1 MANKKK
7 PKQQVEYR
15 ALSEI
20 KPLDN
25 NPRYIKTDDFERLC
39 ASVQNNADYFECRPI
54 ILSDRTGELVIIAG
68 NQRYK
73 AAQEVGLKEVP
84 TILLHGLTEAKEKE
98 IVIRDNVQNGK
109 WDYDILA
116 SGAWGEVEELADWGV
131 EGVDFLS
138 DTNDESDIDSLFE
151 EANNTEEKHKNIHIT
166 VEIPEELTEQL
177 GEIIDIIKEALVEY
191 EGIKIK

>member
-73 AAQEVGLKEVP
+73 AAQEVGLLEVP

-109 WDYDILA
+109 WDWDIL
-116 SGAWGEVEELADWGV
+116 SSEAWGSVDDLQDWGV
-131 EGVDFLS
+131 DCSFLQHEESADLDDF
-138 DTNDESDIDSLFE
+138 FE
-151 EANNTEEKHKNIHIT
+151 EVEAGDAQKVKN
-166 VEIPEELTEQL
+166 VEIKICIPQEEADIKDNVL
-177 GEIIDIIKEALVEY
+177 EIVKEALKEY
-191 EGIKIK
+191 PNLTFK

>member
-109 WDYDILA
+109 WDWDIL
-116 SGAWGEVEELADWGV
+116 SSEAWGSVDDLQDWGV
-131 EGVDFLS
+131 ECSFLQH
-138 DTNDESDIDSLFE
+138 DESADLDDFFKEVEAGDAHKVKNVEIKICIPQE
-151 EANNTEEKHKNIHIT
+151 EADIKDN
-166 VEIPEELTEQL
+166 VLEIV
-177 GEIIDIIKEALVEY
+177 KEALKEY
-191 EGIKIK
+191 PNLTFK

>member
-109 WDYDILA
+109 WDWDIL
-116 SGAWGEVEELADWGV
+116 SSEAWGSVDDLQDWGV
-131 EGVDFLS
+131 DCSFLQH
-138 DTNDESDIDSLFE
+138 DESADLDDFFE
-151 EANNTEEKHKNIHIT
+151 EVEAGDAQKIKN
-166 VEIPEELTEQL
+166 VEIKICIPQEEADIKDNVL
-177 GEIIDIIKEALVEY
+177 EIVKEALKEY
-191 EGIKIK
+191 PNLTFK

>member
-54 ILSDRTGELVIIAG
+54 ILSDRTGELIIIAG

-109 WDYDILA
+109 WDWDIL
-116 SGAWGEVEELADWGV
+116 SSEAWGSVDDLQDWGV
-131 EGVDFLS
+131 DCSFLQHEESTDLDDF
-138 DTNDESDIDSLFE
+138 FE
-151 EANNTEEKHKNIHIT
+151 EVEAGDAQKVKN
-166 VEIPEELTEQL
+166 VEIKICIPQEEADIKDNVL
-177 GEIIDIIKEALVEY
+177 EIVKKALKEY
-191 EGIKIK
+191 PNITFK

>member
-15 ALSEI
+15 ALLEI
-20 KPLDN
+20 KLLDN
-25 NPRYIKTDDFERLC
+25 NPRYIKTDDFKRLC
-39 ASVQNNADYFECRPI
+39 ESVKKNADYFECRPI

-73 AAQEVGLKEVP
+73 AAQEGGLKEVP

-109 WDYDILA
+109 WDYDILS

-138 DTNDESDIDSLFE
+138 PE
-151 EANNTEEKHKNIHIT
+151 EETTAEEEPKEEKDYSEDIT
-166 VEIPEELTEQL
+166 SKFVIEIDCDDEEQQQSLYNEFVEKGLTCRIL
-177 GEIIDIIKEALVEY
+177 TL
-191 EGIKIK
+191 

>member
-54 ILSDRTGELVIIAG
+54 ILSDRTGELIIIAG

-109 WDYDILA
+109 WDWDIL
-116 SGAWGEVEELADWGV
+116 SSEAWGSVDDLQDWGV
-131 EGVDFLS
+131 DCSFLQHEESTDLDDF
-138 DTNDESDIDSLFE
+138 FE
-151 EANNTEEKHKNIHIT
+151 EVEAGDAQKVKN
-166 VEIPEELTEQL
+166 VEIKICIPQEEADIKDNVL
-177 GEIIDIIKEALVEY
+177 EIVKEALKEY
-191 EGIKIK
+191 PNLTFK

>member
-7 PKQQVEYR
+7 PKHQVEYR

-54 ILSDRTGELVIIAG
+54 ILSDRTGELIIIAG
-68 NQRYK
+68 NQIYK

-109 WDYDILA
+109 WDWDIL
-116 SGAWGEVEELADWGV
+116 SSEAWGSVDDLQDWGV
-131 EGVDFLS
+131 DCSFLQHEESTDLDDF
-138 DTNDESDIDSLFE
+138 FE
-151 EANNTEEKHKNIHIT
+151 EVEAGDAQKVKN
-166 VEIPEELTEQL
+166 VEIKICIPQEEADIKDNVL
-177 GEIIDIIKEALVEY
+177 EIVKEALKEY
-191 EGIKIK
+191 PNLTFK

>member
-109 WDYDILA
+109 WDWDIL
-116 SGAWGEVEELADWGV
+116 SSEAWGSVDDLQDWGV
-131 EGVDFLS
+131 DCSFLQHEESADLDDF
-138 DTNDESDIDSLFE
+138 FE
-151 EANNTEEKHKNIHIT
+151 EVNEGNAKKDKKIEIK
-166 VEIPEELTEQL
+166 VCIPEEEEDTKDTVK
-177 GEIIDIIKEALVEY
+177 EIITEALKDY
-191 EGIKIK
+191 PNIQIK

>member
-109 WDYDILA
+109 WDWDIL
-116 SGAWGEVEELADWGV
+116 SSEAWGSVDDLQDWGV
-131 EGVDFLS
+131 DCSFLQHEESADLDDF
-138 DTNDESDIDSLFE
+138 FE
-151 EANNTEEKHKNIHIT
+151 EVEAGDAQKVKNI
-166 VEIPEELTEQL
+166 EIKICIPQEEADIKDNVL
-177 GEIIDIIKEALVEY
+177 EIVKEALKEY
-191 EGIKIK
+191 PNLTFK

>member
-138 DTNDESDIDSLFE
+138 PE
-151 EANNTEEKHKNIHIT
+151 EETTAEEEPKEEKDYSEDIT
-166 VEIPEELTEQL
+166 SKFVIEIDCDDEEQQQSLYNEFVEKGLTCRIL
-177 GEIIDIIKEALVEY
+177 TL
-191 EGIKIK
+191 

>member
-54 ILSDRTGELVIIAG
+54 ILSDRTGELIIIAG

-84 TILLHGLTEAKEKE
+84 TILLHGLTEAKERE

-109 WDYDILA
+109 WDWDIL
-116 SGAWGEVEELADWGV
+116 SSEAWGSVDDLQDWGV
-131 EGVDFLS
+131 DCSFLQHEESTDLDDF
-138 DTNDESDIDSLFE
+138 FE
-151 EANNTEEKHKNIHIT
+151 EVEAGDAQKVKN
-166 VEIPEELTEQL
+166 VEIKICIPQEEADIKDNVL
-177 GEIIDIIKEALVEY
+177 EIVKEALKEY
-191 EGIKIK
+191 PNLTFK

>member
-1 MANKKK
+1 MSNKKT

-20 KPLDN
+20 RPLDN

-109 WDYDILA
+109 WDWDIL
-116 SGAWGEVEELADWGV
+116 SSEAWGSVDDLQDWGV
-131 EGVDFLS
+131 DCSFLQHEESADLDDF
-138 DTNDESDIDSLFE
+138 FE
-151 EANNTEEKHKNIHIT
+151 EVEAGDAQKVKNI
-166 VEIPEELTEQL
+166 EIKICIPQEEADIKDNVL
-177 GEIIDIIKEALVEY
+177 EIVKEALKEY
-191 EGIKIK
+191 PNLTFK

>member
-109 WDYDILA
+109 WDWDIL
-116 SGAWGEVEELADWGV
+116 SSEAWGSVDDLQDWGV
-131 EGVDFLS
+131 ECSFLKHDEGTDLDDF
-138 DTNDESDIDSLFE
+138 FE
-151 EANNTEEKHKNIHIT
+151 EVKEGDAQKVKN
-166 VEIPEELTEQL
+166 VEIKICIPQEEADIKDNVL
-177 GEIIDIIKEALVEY
+177 EIVKEALKEY
-191 EGIKIK
+191 PNLTFK

>member
-98 IVIRDNVQNGK
+98 IIIRDNVQNGK
-109 WDYDILA
+109 WDWDIL
-116 SGAWGEVEELADWGV
+116 SSEAWGSVDDLQDWGV
-131 EGVDFLS
+131 DCSFLQHEESADLDDF
-138 DTNDESDIDSLFE
+138 FE
-151 EANNTEEKHKNIHIT
+151 EVEAGDAQKVKNI
-166 VEIPEELTEQL
+166 EIKICIPQEEADIKDNVL
-177 GEIIDIIKEALVEY
+177 EIVKEALKEY
-191 EGIKIK
+191 PNITFK

>member
-54 ILSDRTGELVIIAG
+54 ILSDRTGELIIIAG

-109 WDYDILA
+109 WDWDIL
-116 SGAWGEVEELADWGV
+116 SSEAWGSVDDLQDWGV
-131 EGVDFLS
+131 ECSFLKHDEGTDLDDF
-138 DTNDESDIDSLFE
+138 FE
-151 EANNTEEKHKNIHIT
+151 EVKEGDAQKVKN
-166 VEIPEELTEQL
+166 VEIKFAYPKRKQ
-177 GEIIDIIKEALVEY
+177 I
-191 EGIKIK
+191 